1 MRQNLTKRNKIIMI
15 LELTLQKILFAILL
29 TLPQYENDSNIETP
43 SQHQD
48 RLETFSNAIAQ
59 ASHESVCEN
68 NNNAAYCW
76 HGSELELS
84 MLLISKAWHETRFS
98 QHIHA
103 GKCNPGECDTVWK
116 TLINPKTHAQIRYA
130 AYYKARSNWQIHRNY
145 TYVSQEEW
153 HNMPGTSLLSTK
165 TSAIVAA
172 RMLGFSFDRCK
183 TISGAISLYATG
195 KSCKW
200 SGARNRVWLYNNLLK
215 RANDQENIKQILA
228 ENSAKD

>member
-1 MRQNLTKRNKIIMI
+1 MI
-15 LELTLQKILFAILL
+15 TLTLQKIIFAVLL
-29 TLPQYENDSNIETP
+29 TLPQYENDANVESQI
-43 SQHQD
+43 QHQD
-48 RLETFSNAIAQ
+48 RLETFSQAIAE

-68 NNNAAYCW
+68 NNNAQFCW
-76 HGSELELS
+76 HGTELDLS

-116 TLINPKTHAQIRYA
+116 TWTNQKTHEQVKYA

-153 HNMPGTSLLSTK
+153 NNMPGTSLLSTK
-165 TSAIVAA
+165 TSAIVAS

-183 TISGAISLYATG
+183 T
-195 KSCKW
+195 CKW
-200 SGARNRVWLYNNLLK
+200 SGARNRVWLYQQLLK
-215 RANDQENIKQILA
+215 KANNQEKIQQILE
-228 ENSAKD
+228 ENNVKN